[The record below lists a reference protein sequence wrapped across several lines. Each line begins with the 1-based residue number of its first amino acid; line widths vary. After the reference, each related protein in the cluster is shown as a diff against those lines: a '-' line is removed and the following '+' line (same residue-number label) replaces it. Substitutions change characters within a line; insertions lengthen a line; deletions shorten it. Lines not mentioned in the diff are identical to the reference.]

1 MESSKYEVIH
11 APILN
16 TVCRSRYCLYGPN
29 TVGCFTIEFI
39 FSLNLL
45 KVICLDISFIYNAF
59 LAATEQLYNS
69 LCLSVGRSVGLSVG
83 LSVGRSNF
91 FHDDVNRIEAK
102 PLKIES
108 SNLEC
113 SLI

>member
-1 MESSKYEVIH
+1 MKSTTPV
-11 APILN
+11 
-16 TVCRSRYCLYGPN
+16 T
-29 TVGCFTIEFI
+29 
-39 FSLNLL
+39 LL
-45 KVICLDISFIYNAF
+45 ETF

-69 LCLSVGRSVGLSVG
+69 LCLSVGRSVCRSVGLSVG
-83 LSVGRSNF
+83 LSVGQTFS
-91 FHDDVNRIEAK
+91 HDDVNRIEAK